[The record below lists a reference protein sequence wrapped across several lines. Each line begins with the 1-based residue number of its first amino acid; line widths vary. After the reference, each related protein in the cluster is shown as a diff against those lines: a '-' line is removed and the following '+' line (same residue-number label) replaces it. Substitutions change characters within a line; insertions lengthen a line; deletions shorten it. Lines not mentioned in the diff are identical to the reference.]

1 MNKVKIA
8 VGIII
13 AGLLACGIIAGAKEI
28 RDSITFKDEKEVV
41 TEAIAG
47 FFEREDETALEEVF
61 GTKKLEESMKEK
73 GVDTEVA
80 FQLNSIGDSE
90 LSMLEGL
97 SASIHAQSDV
107 KERQSAVDIKGTYA
121 GASADISVYADKEKL
136 QLGSSL
142 LDGKVLEMAFS
153 GDLYEKLKSSP
164 LFASFVEGYEGS
176 AGEDSL
182 KEGIEEFQD
191 LLQGKNTEDDSAVF
205 KDEKE
210 EIEKSLEEFKED
222 MKVSKAEKKTFEI
235 NGKDKKCQGYDVEI
249 SADAVANLAEDMITV
264 LDKVYQKN
272 GWYKKYMQ
280 AFANGYAGNDYSNGI
295 SDDILGDDY
304 LDDTYEDDYSSDIL
318 GDSDFGNAGG
328 IADYEEMLT
337 QMKEE
342 VMTAIKENI
351 ETVDM
356 AVYVTHYGELV
367 SLEVSTTVDE
377 MEYAVEIECHGGEA
391 MYSNMEVKLTMKE
404 EGQEAGISFEVT
416 EEKDGSEITNELVLK
431 AGQGGLFVEVGSAE
445 VVYDTKSSEITGE
458 IKAGKMLADVSL
470 TLEGEVKE
478 LKKGS
483 VLDISFDSIKAQ
495 ASGQVLVDCSM
506 DYAMR
511 SVDKVAELD
520 GNVMDA
526 FAMSEDDWTSL
537 INTVT
542 EKMQALGMSDIY

>member
-280 AFANGYAGNDYSNGI
+280 AFANGYAGNDYS
-295 SDDILGDDY
+295 SDV
-304 LDDTYEDDYSSDIL
+304 L